1 MKQLIGLVVLL
12 SLACPVEA
20 KAQEMKWETRG
31 YYKPKAILVEL
42 RSQQKRIDYLEKSN
56 RRNEVEQLAKDID
69 GANRAMINDFKD
81 HFRFC
86 PVYFIIDTNVDKI
99 VAKRYSGV
107 LLNSDM
113 QPVDAEVM
121 NKVGDDFFIV
131 YFGMPMREKEG
142 RHTEQELPRSQ
153 YGQGLVLNDHKG
165 KQLLSPFQFYYY
177 SNRRYYGVGSANRQY
192 NYGSKKYN
200 IEYYELA
207 ADLSAGL
214 HEFYAR

>member
-1 MKQLIGLVVLL
+1 MKHLIGLGVFLL
-12 SLACPVEA
+12 LACSPGA

-42 RSQQKRIDYLEKSN
+42 RSQQKRIDYLRQSN
-56 RRNEVEQLAKDID
+56 RSDEVEQLVADID
-69 GANRAMINDFKD
+69 GANRAMVNDFKD

-86 PVYFIIDTNVDKI
+86 PVYFIVDTNVSKA
-99 VAKRYSGV
+99 VAKQYSGI
-107 LLNSDM
+107 LLNTEL
-113 QPVDAEVM
+113 QPVAGDAM
-121 NKVGDDFFIV
+121 NKAGEDFFIV

-142 RHTEQELPRSQ
+142 RQTEQELPRSQ
-153 YGQGLVLNDHKG
+153 NGQGLVVIDHKG

-177 SNRRYYGVGSANRQY
+177 NNRRYYGVHKANPQY
-192 NYGSKKYN
+192 NFASKKYN
-200 IEYYELA
+200 VEYYALA